1 MDKMTKEQT
10 NLFSIIASVLM
21 LVAFFFVKF
30 TFRMGGF
37 SASATPVEMIGR
49 VGWFGTITLII
60 AMLAPIYTCL
70 YAFRDQKALEPL
82 KPIFVISPV
91 LAFALPLI
99 ALGLC
104 LFTMFSDGG
113 WPVILYAVG
122 AAAIFYIG
130 QKS

>member
-21 LVAFFFVKF
+21 LVAFFFVK
-30 TFRMGGF
+30 MGYLG
-37 SASATPVEMIGR
+37 APVEMIGR

-82 KPIFVISPV
+82 KPIFVMGPG

-99 ALGLC
+99 SLGLC
-104 LFTMFSDGG
+104 LFASYIDGG

>member
-10 NLFSIIASVLM
+10 NLFSIIAAVLM
-21 LVAFFFVKF
+21 LVAFFFVK
-30 TFRMGGF
+30 MGHV
-37 SASATPVEMIGR
+37 APVEMIGK

-82 KPIFVISPV
+82 KPIFVLSPG

-99 ALGLC
+99 SLGLC
-104 LFTMFSDGG
+104 LFASFFDGG
-113 WPVILYAVG
+113 WPIILYAVG

>member
-1 MDKMTKEQT
+1 MEKFTKEQT

-21 LVAFFFVKF
+21 LVAFFFVKISHA
-30 TFRMGGF
+30 G
-37 SASATPVEMIGR
+37 APVEMIGR
-49 VGWFGTITLII
+49 VGWFGTIALII

-82 KPIFVISPV
+82 KPIFVIGPG

-99 ALGLC
+99 ALGIC
-104 LFTMFSDGG
+104 LFASYIDGG

-130 QKS
+130 QRS

>member
-10 NLFSIIASVLM
+10 NLFSIIAAVLM
-21 LVAFFFVKF
+21 LVAFFFIK
-30 TFRMGGF
+30 MGY
-37 SASATPVEMIGR
+37 AAPVGMIGK
-49 VGWFGTITLII
+49 VGWFGTITLIL
-60 AMLAPIYTCL
+60 ALLAPIYTCL
-70 YAFRDQKALEPL
+70 YAFRNEKALEPL
-82 KPIFVISPV
+82 KPIFVISPG

-104 LFTMFSDGG
+104 LFAMYFDGG
-113 WPVILYAVG
+113 WSIILYAIG